1 MGMNMGKILFFKWNA
16 FMQEGIER
24 ALQELNID
32 YDTFYYIFKDW
43 EKDDEFVSIFQSYV
57 MENHHKKYD
66 TVFSVNYSP
75 LISSVCMEA
84 GIHYVSWVY
93 DEPLHIRSKT
103 SLKNSCNDIY
113 FFDRMQ
119 CKRYAKRGVNAH
131 HMPLAADSF
140 VFSEKGI
147 EQIIKKRKNGAE
159 QGVIPKE
166 HINYDCDVSLVGK
179 LYKSDYNY
187 ICTPLDQYLRG
198 YLEGIVEA
206 QKKVYGGC
214 FIRDMVTSDLLK
226 KLNNQYIKASNGL
239 FRVTKDEMNFVL
251 GTEVTG
257 RERYMALALLQN
269 RCNVH
274 VYSDDTDERLN
285 KVKFRGHIDYYTQ
298 MPKIFRASKINLN
311 ISLKLIET
319 GIPLRV
325 LDVLGCN
332 GFLITNYQQELLEYF
347 EPEIDLVIYNDMVD
361 LVTKVEY
368 YLKHDNERN
377 AIARNGYEKVKKLFN
392 FKNKLSVM
400 LL

>member
-1 MGMNMGKILFFKWNA
+1 
-16 FMQEGIER
+16 
-24 ALQELNID
+24 
-32 YDTFYYIFKDW
+32 
-43 EKDDEFVSIFQSYV
+43 
-57 MENHHKKYD
+57 
-66 TVFSVNYSP
+66 
-75 LISSVCMEA
+75 
-84 GIHYVSWVY
+84 
-93 DEPLHIRSKT
+93 
-103 SLKNSCNDIY
+103 
-113 FFDRMQ
+113 
-119 CKRYAKRGVNAH
+119 
-131 HMPLAADSF
+131 
-140 VFSEKGI
+140 
-147 EQIIKKRKNGAE
+147 
-159 QGVIPKE
+159 
-166 HINYDCDVSLVGK
+166 
-179 LYKSDYNY
+179 
-187 ICTPLDQYLRG
+187 
-198 YLEGIVEA
+198 
-206 QKKVYGGC
+206 
-214 FIRDMVTSDLLK
+214 
-226 KLNNQYIKASNGL
+226 
-239 FRVTKDEMNFVL
+239 MNFVL

-392 FKNKLSVM
+392 FKDKLSVM

>member
-1 MGMNMGKILFFKWNA
+1 MEKILFFKWNG

-32 YDTFYYIFKDW
+32 YDTFYYIFNDW
-43 EKDDEFVSIFQSYV
+43 EKDDEFVRIFQYYV
-57 MENHHKKYD
+57 VENHRKKYN

-75 LISSVCMEA
+75 LISSVCMEF

-93 DEPLHIRSKT
+93 DEPLYIRNKT

-113 FFDRMQ
+113 FFDKMQ
-119 CKRYAKRGVNAH
+119 CARYAKRGINAH
-131 HMPLAADSF
+131 HMPLAADCF
-140 VFSEKGI
+140 VFSEEGI
-147 EQIIKKRKNGAE
+147 EQIIKKRKSKKE
-159 QGVIPKE
+159 QGFIPKE
-166 HINYDCDVSLVGK
+166 HMNYDCDVSLVGK

-198 YLEGIVEA
+198 YLEGIIEA

-214 FIRDMVTSDLLK
+214 FIRDMVTSDLLA
-226 KLNNQYIKASNGL
+226 KLNNQYIKASNGS

-269 RCNVH
+269 RCNVC
-274 VYSDDTDERLN
+274 VYSDDTDERLD
-285 KVKFRGHIDYYTQ
+285 KVKFQGHIDYYTQ

-319 GIPLRV
+319 GIPLRI
-325 LDVLGCN
+325 LDVLGCG
-332 GFLITNYQQELLEYF
+332 GFLLTNYQQELLEYF
-347 EPEIDLVIYNDMVD
+347 EPGMDLVIYNDMVD

-368 YLKHDNERN
+368 YLKHDKERN
-377 AIARNGYEKVKKLFN
+377 SIAKNGYEKVRKLFN
-392 FKNKLSVM
+392 FKDKLLTM
-400 LL
+400 LY

>member
-1 MGMNMGKILFFKWNA
+1 
-16 FMQEGIER
+16 
-24 ALQELNID
+24 
-32 YDTFYYIFKDW
+32 
-43 EKDDEFVSIFQSYV
+43 
-57 MENHHKKYD
+57 MENRHKKYD

-119 CKRYAKRGVNAH
+119 CERYAKRGVNAH

-147 EQIIKKRKNGAE
+147 EQIIKKRKNGTE

-392 FKNKLSVM
+392 FKDKLSVM